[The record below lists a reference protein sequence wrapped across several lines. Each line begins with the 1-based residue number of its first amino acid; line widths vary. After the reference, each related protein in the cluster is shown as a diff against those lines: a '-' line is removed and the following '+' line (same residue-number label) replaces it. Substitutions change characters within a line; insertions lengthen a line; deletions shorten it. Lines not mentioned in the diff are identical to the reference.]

1 LTHRQIRD
9 NALMRRSRLSDLDRQ
24 IVLLALPALGSL
36 IVEPL
41 YNLTDTAIVGHLGK
55 EQLAG
60 LAIATTVLNI
70 IGWCAAFIEMATTS
84 RVAYGRGRDDE
95 DAVAGA
101 TAAAYATAL
110 ALGAVLAV
118 VVIVAGPTI
127 AHALG
132 AHGAIQHYA
141 TVYLR
146 ISAIGLPF
154 LLLDMAGTGHS
165 QGFEDAR
172 TPLRILLLSNV
183 VNVVL
188 EVVLV
193 YGAHLGV
200 AGSAWGTV
208 IAQVV
213 AAACFVAASMRRT
226 RTAFRRPTTG
236 ELVGLL
242 CDGGALVVRTAALT
256 AALVISTSIAAHI
269 GARTLGA
276 HQITLQ
282 VWLLLALSVDALAL
296 PAQVYVSTALGRG
309 DIDRAVQVGRRCLRI
324 GTVIGFAIAVVIA
337 AGSFGLPYLFTSDA
351 GIRHTA
357 TIGLL
362 LCAACQPVAA
372 IAFVL
377 DGLLLGAGEFATL
390 RRGMLLAL
398 VAFAP
403 FAVWTSIDHSLGIVG
418 IWLALICWLAGRSWL
433 LGRRWQSRAWADDH
447 RILTA

>member
-1 LTHRQIRD
+1 
-9 NALMRRSRLSDLDRQ
+9 MRRRGLSELDRR
-24 IVLLALPALGSL
+24 IVALALPALGSL
-36 IVEPL
+36 VVEPL
-41 YNLTDTAIVGHLGK
+41 YNLTDTAIVGHLGRA
-55 EQLAG
+55 QLGG
-60 LAIATTVLNI
+60 LALATTVLNL

-84 RVAYGRGRDDE
+84 HVAYNRGRDDQV
-95 DAVAGA
+95 AVSGA
-101 TAAAYATAL
+101 AAAAYAI
-110 ALGAVLAV
+110 AV
-118 VVIVAGPTI
+118 VLGILLGVVVFATGPWI
-127 AHALG
+127 AHVLG
-132 AHGAIQHYA
+132 GHGAIQHNA
-141 TVYLR
+141 TTYLR

-188 EVVLV
+188 EVVFV

-208 IAQVV
+208 VAQIV
-213 AAACFVAASMRRT
+213 AAGCFVAASLRRNS
-226 RTAFRRPTTG
+226 APFRLPSTVA
-236 ELVGLL
+236 LIGLL
-242 CDGGALVVRTAALT
+242 RDGFSLVVRTAALT
-256 AALVISTSIAAHI
+256 AALVLSTSLAAHI

-282 VWLLLALSVDALAL
+282 VWLLFALTVDALAL
-296 PAQVYVSTALGRG
+296 PAQVYVGTALGRG
-309 DIDRAVQVGRRCLRI
+309 DVDAAVEVGRRCLRI
-324 GTVIGFAIAVVIA
+324 GTGLGFGIGVAIAA
-337 AGSFGLPYLFTSDA
+337 AAEWLPYLFTADL

-362 LCAACQPVAA
+362 LCAALQPVAA

-377 DGLLLGAGEFATL
+377 DGLLLGAADFATL

-403 FAVWTSIDHSLGIVG
+403 FAILTSVHHTLGIVG
-418 IWLALICWLAGRSWL
+418 IWLALTCWLAARSWY
-433 LGRRWQSRAWADDH
+433 LGLRWQSRAWARQH
-447 RILTA
+447 RILTP